1 MITNGWAYILL
12 VLGLTLHINV
22 MYAIAMAYITFI
34 WLPVTPEKIITVTIA
49 LFLVKV
55 LFPEHNQELQ
65 KQIEEAAGKDA
76 KRKKSINKDDFD
88 GK

>member
-12 VLGLTLHINV
+12 ILGLTLNINL
-22 MYAIAMAYITFI
+22 MYAIAMTYITFI

-49 LFLVKV
+49 LFLVKI
-55 LFPEHNQELQ
+55 LFPQHNQELK
-65 KQIEEAAGKDA
+65 KQIEEAAGKDI
-76 KRKKSINKDDFD
+76 KRKKVVNENDFD